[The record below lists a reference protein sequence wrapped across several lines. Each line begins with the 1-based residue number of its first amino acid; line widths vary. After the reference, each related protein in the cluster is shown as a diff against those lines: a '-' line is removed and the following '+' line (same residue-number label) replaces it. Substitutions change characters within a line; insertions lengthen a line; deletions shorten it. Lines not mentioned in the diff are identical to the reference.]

1 MEAKVNIKQ
10 YQGEI
15 NVIKLNNWLQQL
27 EGYFSLH
34 NIEEEHNISLVRL
47 KLEGHALTLWEVTWK
62 HLIWRVIHQ

>member
-15 NVIKLNNWLQQL
+15 NVIKFNNWLQQL

-34 NIEEEHNISLVRL
+34 NIEEEHIISLARL
-47 KLEGHALTLWEVTWK
+47 KLEGHALT
-62 HLIWRVIHQ
+62 